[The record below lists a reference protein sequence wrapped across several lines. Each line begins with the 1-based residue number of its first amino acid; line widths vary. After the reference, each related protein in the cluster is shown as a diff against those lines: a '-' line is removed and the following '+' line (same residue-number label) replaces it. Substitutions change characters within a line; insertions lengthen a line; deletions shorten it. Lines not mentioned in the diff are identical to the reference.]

1 MLSRYVALQD
11 TLSPYLTVEETLRFS
26 ARLRLPSDTLEQHLQ
41 AFIEEVGDSKVAT
54 EKRAFL
60 GLV

>member
-1 MLSRYVALQD
+1 VALQD

-41 AFIEEVGDSKVAT
+41 AFIEEVGDSKASA
-54 EKRAFL
+54 KKDAIWW
-60 GLV
+60 LVQRM